1 LPNFFKTVKL
11 SDADWMV
18 YENKNLREN
27 YGFNMIRVDLERK
40 LDAWE
45 MPIKPL
51 RGVAWYNPLA
61 NPTYSRLF
69 NYIEC
74 NLPIPRSDLIQD
86 GDDIEGND
94 CEQSDIVSLALNMA
108 FAPRKIMKSMIFGPG
123 VSE

>member
-1 LPNFFKTVKL
+1 
-11 SDADWMV
+11 MV

-45 MPIKPL
+45 MPVKAL
-51 RGVAWYNPLA
+51 RGVAWYNILA
-61 NPTYSRLF
+61 NPTYSRAF

-74 NLPIPRSDLIQD
+74 NLPIARSDLIQD
-86 GDDIEGND
+86 GDDVEGND
-94 CEQSDIVSLALNMA
+94 CEQSDIVSLCLNMA
-108 FAPRKIMKSMIFGPG
+108 FAPRKIIKSMTFGPG